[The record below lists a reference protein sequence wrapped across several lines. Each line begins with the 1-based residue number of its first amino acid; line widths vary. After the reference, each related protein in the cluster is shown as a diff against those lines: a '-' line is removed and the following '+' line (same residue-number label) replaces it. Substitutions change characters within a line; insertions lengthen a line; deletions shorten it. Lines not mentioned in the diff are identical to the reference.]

1 LQRSLAIIRQGR
13 FFGFARNSIHPAFSR
28 DGMKSST
35 EVAFLPLPLLSF
47 PPGLEISL
55 VMRRSFSFALLL
67 VAGVASAE
75 IARAEG
81 DSVQVAQA
89 QPAPIQTPAGA
100 QPLPTTPAPATNG
113 QATDA
118 QAVEEPIGNVATLT
132 GKASVKRNDKSIA
145 LALKDDIYLND
156 VVQTSANSS
165 LGITFSDGTTFNLK
179 ANAEITIDNFVYEE
193 GGKKNAGVF
202 DVAKG
207 TVAFVAAQ
215 VAKTG
220 DMQITTP
227 TATLGIRG
235 TTGLVEVP
243 AGGATATSANNI
255 KLYPDADGRVGRIE
269 VNDRAGARLGFL
281 SQGASG
287 FAIRPGTGGARFAA
301 VPITITP
308 QMMQRDQGFVRQ
320 VHAAQT
326 VGRGVFEERRAFR
339 QSNPNFVNPNRPIR
353 QPGQQP
359 GPNRPNGPPG
369 QLRPGQPGQPGQQNR
384 PGQPQQPGAAP
395 GRQGSQQP
403 GSPQTGQ
410 RPGQV
415 GRPGQQQGG
424 QQTGQQPGGPQRPGL
439 PPRPG
444 QTPPNGAPGQAG
456 SPAGAPAQGAPAG
469 QPQPGGPAGQPQNQP
484 RLQQPGGPQQLPPQ
498 QGGQLR
504 QGGAPGL
511 RQPGLPGR
519 PGLQLPRRPVQAPKG
534 KKLPN
539 YTR

>member
-1 LQRSLAIIRQGR
+1 
-13 FFGFARNSIHPAFSR
+13 
-28 DGMKSST
+28 
-35 EVAFLPLPLLSF
+35 
-47 PPGLEISL
+47 
-55 VMRRSFSFALLL
+55 MRHRFSFALLL
-67 VAGVASAE
+67 LAGFASAD
-75 IARAEG
+75 IARAQ
-81 DSVQVAQA
+81 DNSVQTAQA
-89 QPAPIQTPAGA
+89 QPAPPIQTPQGATPLPTPPAAGA
-100 QPLPTTPAPATNG
+100 QT
-113 QATDA
+113 TDA

-132 GKASVKRNDKSIA
+132 GKASVKRNDKSIP

-202 DVAKG
+202 DVTKG

-269 VNDRAGARLGFL
+269 INDRAGARLGL
-281 SQGASG
+281 LNQGASG

-339 QSNPNFVNPNRPIR
+339 QANPNFVNPNRPIR

-359 GPNRPNGPPG
+359 GLNRPNGQPG
-369 QLRPGQPGQPGQQNR
+369 QSRPGQPRQPGQQNR

-395 GRQGSQQP
+395 GRQGLQQP
-403 GSPQTGQ
+403 GSPRQTGQ
-410 RPGQV
+410 QPGQLSL
-415 GRPGQQQGG
+415 PGQQQGG
-424 QQTGQQPGGPQRPGL
+424 QQTGQPGGPQRPGL

-444 QTPPNGAPGQAG
+444 QTPPTGAPGQAG
-456 SPAGAPAQGAPAG
+456 SPGTPAQGAPAG
-469 QPQPGGPAGQPQNQP
+469 QSQQGGPAGQPQNQP
-484 RLQQPGGPQQLPPQ
+484 RSQQPGGPQPPQ

-504 QGGAPGL
+504 QGGVPGL
-511 RQPGLPGR
+511 REPGVPGR
-519 PGLQLPRRPVQAPKG
+519 PGLQLPRRPAQAPKG
-534 KKLPN
+534 KKPPN
-539 YTR
+539 HTR